1 MVCWDVAFFVTY
13 QHIISI
19 YMYMNT
25 DATLQRTQ
33 RDIVYITRPYYNSN
47 RCLPP
52 LRAVAT
58 KAFTIHQDHNE
69 YKCTECSKSFRKQTL
84 LNSHIK
90 HYHNDGVE
98 PTPPDAVTVST
109 GDTAPVAV
117 TTTVHRTTINAVSS
131 SAIIT
136 SSASTSSTV
145 RKVATTTA
153 KPTTIRSTVNMA
165 KHKRSQSLGY
175 YYYRYY
181 YYYYGYV
188 KYLIKYK
195 YK

>member
-1 MVCWDVAFFVTY
+1 MGYTY
-13 QHIISI
+13 G
-19 YMYMNT
+19 
-25 DATLQRTQ
+25 TLQRTQ
-33 RDIVYITRPYYNSN
+33 RDRVNITRPYYNSN

-109 GDTAPVAV
+109 GVTAPVVVSTPV

-136 SSASTSSTV
+136 SSASTSSPAAL

-165 KHKRSQSLGY
+165 KHKRSQLLGY
-175 YYYRYY
+175 YYYY

-195 YK
+195 YTNLFLKY